1 MKGYSRIVVAGE
13 VDSGKSTL
21 IGRFL
26 FEMGSLSQET
36 MSEVENVCQRLDR
49 DLEFAYLLD
58 SLEEE
63 RINQLTIDTTQV
75 FCKSKKNRDFAFI
88 DVPGHKQLLKNML
101 SGSTYATTA
110 ILVVDVV
117 KSLDEGTRRHFNILN
132 FLGIDKIIL
141 ALNKMDLVGFNEDT
155 FNKTQEEISVFYNAL
170 GIKPTYI
177 IPISGKQGDNLL
189 KKSLRMPW
197 YKGATLF
204 EALDKMN
211 KRLKEE
217 KNGDF
222 YFPIQ
227 DVYCINKEKIC
238 VGNIISGQIKRG
250 EIVNILPLNK
260 LSRVKKIIVFD
271 KTKSSAKTPESIGL
285 VSAKIDNLQRGQ
297 VIYRGN
303 HPGVVTQILAKIFCV
318 EPLRIGESFIF
329 KCATQ
334 KTNSI
339 IKKINYVLDITD
351 SSGSREAKDLKQTDV
366 AEVVINTEEPVTVK
380 KFRQLNTLGRFILQ
394 REKEICAVGIIP

>member
-1 MKGYSRIVVAGE
+1 MKGYARIVVAGE

-155 FNKTQEEISVFYNAL
+155 FNKTQEEISVFYNTL

-260 LSRVKKIIVFD
+260 LSKVKKIMVFD
-271 KTKSSAKTPESIGL
+271 KTKFSAKTQDSIGL
-285 VSAKIDNLQRGQ
+285 VLAKTDNLQRGQ
-297 VIYRGN
+297 VIYRGE
-303 HPGVVTQILAKIFCV
+303 PPEVVTKIVSKIFCV
-318 EPLRIGESFIF
+318 QPLSLREQLTL
-329 KCATQ
+329 KCTTQ
-334 KTNSI
+334 NTPA
-339 IKKINYVLDITD
+339 KIEKLNRVFDITD
-351 SSGSREAKDLKQTDV
+351 LGANLKTKGLKQADV
-366 AEVVINTEEPVTVK
+366 AEVVITTKTPVVIK
-380 KFRQLNTLGRFILQ
+380 KFSQLNTLGRFILE
-394 REKEICAVGIIP
+394 RDKEICAVGIIT